1 MLFFVPRQIV
11 VVNKQYF
18 SPLVW
23 NNPLS
28 KIVLGDSHILMID
41 GHLDAKKKLSLDAE
55 GVYNLSYF
63 FQSLIWLPYAQHL
76 VTVEEAASLTRF

>member
-11 VVNKQYF
+11 VVNKQLF
-18 SPLVW
+18 SPLTW

-28 KIVLGDSHILMID
+28 KIVLDDSHILMI
-41 GHLDAKKKLSLDAE
+41 GEHLDAKKILSLDVE

-63 FQSLIWLPYAQHL
+63 FQSPIWLPYAQHL
-76 VTVEEAASLTRF
+76 VTVEEAASLTRC

>member
-11 VVNKQYF
+11 AVNKQLF
-18 SPLVW
+18 SLLTW

-28 KIVLGDSHILMID
+28 KIVLGDSYILMID
-41 GHLDAKKKLSLDAE
+41 GHLDAKEKLYLDFE

-63 FQSLIWLPYAQHL
+63 FQSPIWLPYAIW
-76 VTVEEAASLTRF
+76 SLSRRQPH